1 MNSKSRTPGRRNSKR
16 TAIVTVATLAMAIAT
31 AYGTAVAKKSDSDK
45 GGEELRHISRS
56 VSTPGSREVELYR
69 VPTGKQL
76 IVKQACQEN
85 PAMYVSVG
93 QRGDRISF
101 SGHGCTHFD
110 PGYIVAGGQSLY
122 CVNKSGQS
130 RNCVL
135 MGMLKKSPDANTGA
149 RIIDVNEELSN

>member
-1 MNSKSRTPGRRNSKR
+1 MNSKSRTLGRAQSTRI
-16 TAIVTVATLAMAIAT
+16 AVLAVATVAVALTA
-31 AYGTAVAKKSDSDK
+31 AYGTAVAKSNAAK
-45 GGEELRHISRS
+45 GEQFRHISRS
-56 VSTPGSREVELYR
+56 VSTPGSREVELYK

-76 IVKQACQEN
+76 IVKQTCQEN

-110 PGYIVAGGQSLY
+110 PGYVVAGGQSLY

-135 MGMLKKSPDANTGA
+135 MGMLGKSPTANSGA
-149 RIIDVNEELSN
+149 RIIDVSDELSK

>member
-1 MNSKSRTPGRRNSKR
+1 MNSKSRTLGRGNSKR
-16 TAIVTVATLAMAIAT
+16 AAVLAVATIAVALT
-31 AYGTAVAKKSDSDK
+31 AAYGTAVAKSNSAKSD
-45 GGEELRHISRS
+45 GLRHISRS

-76 IVKQACQEN
+76 VVKQACQEN

-110 PGYIVAGGQSLY
+110 PGYVVAGGQSLY

-130 RNCVL
+130 RNCVV
-135 MGMLKKSPDANTGA
+135 MGMLRKSPGANPGA
-149 RIIDVNEELSN
+149 RIMDVSEELSK

>member
-16 TAIVTVATLAMAIAT
+16 IAIVAVATLAMAWTA
-31 AYGTAVAKKSDSDK
+31 AYGTAVAKSDSAK
-45 GGEELRHISRS
+45 GEELRHISRS
-56 VSTPGSREVELYR
+56 VSTPGSREVELYK

-135 MGMLKKSPDANTGA
+135 MGMLQKSPNANPGA
-149 RIIDVNEELSN
+149 RIMDVSEELSN